1 MTDYAGLRQIEDRQV
16 RTRTIE
22 GLKRLRQALAGA
34 VPAKTTT
41 DTLLLATW
49 NIREFD
55 SGKYGYRSDE
65 PYYYIAEILS
75 RFDLIAVQEVRDGLY
90 PLQRVKR
97 LLGAWWDYIV
107 TDVTLGTSGNA
118 ERMAYLFDRRK
129 VNFTGLAAELVLPKD
144 RGATGEPLQLAR
156 SPYIAGFQA
165 GWAYLT
171 LVTVH
176 IYYGASVAVDPR
188 RLSEIT
194 ALANTIATR
203 ARASSPARRS
213 TNPARGRR
221 LTIWCCSATSTSF
234 AATDVTMTALNEAGF
249 IVPAELQQVPGSNVE
264 RNKHYDQIAYLQ
276 RLAHMAP
283 SGKAGV
289 LDFYECVYR
298 LADEDLYAPERTN
311 RARPQLQRLAHV
323 SHERSPADVD
333 RVQNRRRR
341 RVSRR
346 RCRDTGDSTAS
357 PRRRASKPAAR
368 KPTESAGKPAAPA
381 GQKDL
386 ALIFDLVGL
395 FALGLCTAQ
404 LASHVRG
411 WLPIQFPF

>member
-144 RGATGEPLQLAR
+144 HGATGEPLQLAR

-194 ALANTIATR
+194 ALANTIATNAGKFSCAPQYEPGSR
-203 ARASSPARRS
+203 PAPDNLVLLGDFNIFRR
-213 TNPARGRR
+213 
-221 LTIWCCSATSTSF
+221 
-234 AATDVTMTALNEAGF
+234 TDVTMTALNEAGF

-311 RARPQLQRLAHV
+311 RPGRSFKDWRTYRMSDHLPMWIEFRIDDADAYLA
-323 SHERSPADVD
+323 
-333 RVQNRRRR
+333 
-341 RVSRR
+341 
-346 RCRDTGDSTAS
+346 T
-357 PRRRASKPAAR
+357 
-368 KPTESAGKPAAPA
+368 
-381 GQKDL
+381 L
-386 ALIFDLVGL
+386 
-395 FALGLCTAQ
+395 
-404 LASHVRG
+404 
-411 WLPIQFPF
+411 